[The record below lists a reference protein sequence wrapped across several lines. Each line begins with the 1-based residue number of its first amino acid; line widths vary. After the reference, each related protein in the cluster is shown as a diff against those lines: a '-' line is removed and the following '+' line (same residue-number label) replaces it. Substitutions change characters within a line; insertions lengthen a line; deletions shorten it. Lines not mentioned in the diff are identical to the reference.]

1 MYHPVLLLMQRH
13 WETEINQGEAME
25 EKDGSD
31 DGDLVR
37 SPREGLCGWEAFS

>member
-13 WETEINQGEAME
+13 LEAEIYQGEAME

-37 SPREGLCGWEAFS
+37 SPRERLCGREAFS